1 MPISPKLKYAHISFA
16 FTAEDAEILKYC
28 AKESGLT
35 QTELIR
41 RLTRHYA
48 GGGAVTGCLA
58 IRSEKRAKLWCR
70 SHAAA

>member
-1 MPISPKLKYAHISFA
+1 MPNAKLKYSHISFA
-16 FTAEDAEILKYC
+16 FTAEDKEILKHC
-28 AKESGLT
+28 AAESGLT

-48 GGGAVTGCLA
+48 GGGAVVGCLP
-58 IRSEKRAKLWCR
+58 IRADKRAKLWCR